1 MGDNMAEASSEAIL
15 EDMWAS
21 FIAQK
26 ERERSTKKTSQ
37 LPKELE
43 ELPSLDARDG
53 SMEILQRLPSLGRWL
68 SMGAEAW
75 EELLKETSTHPL
87 SNTGQ
92 SLGLDLKS
100 NDANLKLKP
109 NGMRVDGHTAVT
121 KRYRGMRKRP
131 WGKYAAEIR
140 DSTRKGAR
148 IWLGIF
154 ETAEEAALAYDKA
167 AIRIRGTK
175 AYLNFP
181 LETIACSQNHGLN
194 CSSTKFHRSNS
205 SAYPFGGC
213 AKISSNP
220 REYEENTGFIVTGQS
235 PFKKKETLA
244 NGFDDVLELQDFG
257 NDYLESLLSFA

>member
-1 MGDNMAEASSEAIL
+1 MAEASSEAIL
-15 EDMWAS
+15 ENMWAS
-21 FIAQK
+21 FIAQN
-26 ERERSTKKTSQ
+26 ERERITKKTSQ

-43 ELPSLDARDG
+43 DQLPSLDARDG

-75 EELLKETSTHPL
+75 EELLKETSTHPP

-100 NDANLKLKP
+100 SDANLKP
-109 NGMRVDGHTAVT
+109 NGMRVDTAVT
-121 KRYRGMRKRP
+121 KRYRGVRKRP

-148 IWLGIF
+148 IWLGTF

-167 AIRIRGTK
+167 TIRIRGTK

-181 LETIACSQNHGLN
+181 LETIACSQNNGLN
-194 CSSTKFHRSNS
+194 CSSTKSHRSNS

-213 AKISSNP
+213 AKITSNP
-220 REYEENTGFIVTGQS
+220 REDEENTGLIVTGQS
-235 PFKKKETLA
+235 PFKKKETLG
-244 NGFDDVLELQDFG
+244 NGLDDVLELQDFG
-257 NDYLESLLSFA
+257 NDYLESLLSFT